1 MPQGGSSVE
10 KGKLIQKVGIIT
22 QKVAAEL
29 IALDEGDRV
38 PTVVELSERY
48 GVSRGTVQTAFSLLR
63 EEGAI
68 VLQPRG
74 HMGTFLTFL
83 DRIKLIEF
91 AGVQTLVG
99 VMPLPYSKKYEGLAT
114 GIYETLQNSGLSAVL
129 AFMHGSDHRL
139 EGLAERRYD
148 FAVMSQLTAQYYIDR
163 GEPVRIVENF
173 GHYSYVGRHVLL
185 VREDYD
191 KTGIHRVGVDNTS
204 VDQKTLTRAYFGGS
218 DVEYVPLIYN
228 QIIHYLNTLK
238 IDAAVWNLDD
248 IDLVGN
254 HLKYKLLDDRMF
266 SVVDT
271 EAVVI
276 CRRDNELVY
285 HLLRRL
291 LERESVLR
299 YQKEV
304 LEGKITPHY

>member
-1 MPQGGSSVE
+1 ME

-68 VLQPRG
+68 TLQPRG

-191 KTGIHRVGVDNTS
+191 KTGIHRVGV
-204 VDQKTLTRAYFGGS
+204 QHLGGPENP
-218 DVEYVPLIYN
+218 DP
-228 QIIHYLNTLK
+228 
-238 IDAAVWNLDD
+238 
-248 IDLVGN
+248 
-254 HLKYKLLDDRMF
+254 
-266 SVVDT
+266 
-271 EAVVI
+271 
-276 CRRDNELVY
+276 
-285 HLLRRL
+285 RL
-291 LERESVLR
+291 LWRQRRGIRAADLQPDHPLPQYAQDRRGGLESGR
-299 YQKEV
+299 HRPGGQPSEIQAA
-304 LEGKITPHY
+304 G